1 MSASREIALPHTPV
15 AYAQLLLELAADRG
29 LAPARLLRASRLPA
43 HALRDADARI
53 SATQW
58 GRLVWQALQQGGDE
72 GLGYAYGL
80 RLRPTAHGALGFAL
94 LCAPDLGAA
103 FRLLARCFSMRVYH
117 FQVQLE
123 VSGDSACLRLCEGVA
138 TYAARRLQS
147 AALRR
152 FYFESLLLGFG
163 HAAGVAVGRPLQDL
177 ALAVDWPEPAYHTRY
192 RADLPPVSF
201 GAGACALHFAACEL
215 ATPLLLAD
223 PVAWQLSL
231 RAVEDEFARFGR
243 VGGNVLAEVRQ
254 ALRLRPGQ
262 GFPALEE
269 VAAGLHLSPR
279 TLKRRL
285 QERGTGYGELLR
297 QEQQREACALLAV
310 HDEVQEV
317 AALLGFSSPATFT
330 RAFRTWTGVSP
341 SEFRALRAGT

>member
-1 MSASREIALPHTPV
+1 MSIPRDIALPHTPI

-29 LAPARLLRASRLPA
+29 LAPSRLLRASRLPA
-43 HALRDADARI
+43 QALRDADARI

-58 GRLVWQALQQGGDE
+58 GRLVWQAMQQAGDE

-94 LCAPDLGAA
+94 LSAPDLGAS

-117 FQVQLE
+117 FQVRLE
-123 VSGDSACLRLCEGVA
+123 VCGDIACLHLCEGVA
-138 TYAARRLQS
+138 AYAARRAQS
-147 AALRR
+147 VALRR

-163 HAAGVAVGRPLQDL
+163 HAAEVALGRSLQDL
-177 ALAVDWPEPAYHTRY
+177 ALEVDWSMPAYHARY
-192 RADLPPVSF
+192 RAGLPPVRF
-201 GAGACALHFAACEL
+201 GAGGCALRFAASEL

-285 QERGTGYGELLR
+285 QALGTGYGELLR
-297 QEQQREACALLAV
+297 GEQQREACALLAV
-310 HDEVQEV
+310 HGEVQEV

-330 RAFRTWTGVSP
+330 RAFRGWTGMTP
-341 SEFRALRAGT
+341 SEFRAGRAAG